1 MPKYSIIIATYNRA
15 DYLRQVVDSVLG
27 QTYRD
32 FELVVYD
39 DGSTDDTPAILRS
52 YGNRLRTLSGANK
65 GIGAAT
71 NAALAMAQGTY
82 VSIIGSDDF
91 WMPWTLEQV
100 NTVVDAVEQP
110 AGVYLYPTYFMGD
123 NVPKQPANPS
133 PLSFRVFDSYAEAP
147 PSVPDGS
154 GMLGAI
160 PRQLLVSAQGFWEY
174 RYSGS
179 DTDLIFRLSRKMRY
193 VCVDAPTTVYV
204 REHAGRTMRLMQPR
218 FEGVKQM
225 LNHFHSGLYGHG
237 ANDPLVAKRIS
248 RFGMSVAIH
257 LALQFGAWRESA
269 DLFRQT
275 VRILPRRHR
284 PGASAWF
291 GGYLTAIMASRLFEQ
306 VGRYCARRLTP
317 PSSTPT
323 PNTPG
328 A

>member
-39 DGSTDDTPAILRS
+39 DGSTDDTQSVLKS
-52 YGNRLRTLSGANK
+52 YGDRLRTQRGSNK

-100 NTVVDAVEQP
+100 DKVVEAVEQP

-123 NVPKQPANPS
+123 NVPKQPADPS
-133 PLSFRVFDSYAEAP
+133 PVSYRVFNSYAEAP

-174 RYSGS
+174 RYSGC
-179 DTDLIFRLSRKMRY
+179 DTDLILRLSRKMRY
-193 VCVDAPTTVYV
+193 VCMDAPTTVYV

-225 LNHFHSGLYGHG
+225 LNHFHNGLYGHG
-237 ANDPLVAKRIS
+237 ANDPLVAKRIV
-248 RFGMSVAIH
+248 RFGISVSLH
-257 LALQFGAWRESA
+257 LTKQFGAWRESA

-275 VRILPRRHR
+275 VHILPRRNR
-284 PGASAWF
+284 LGLSLWY
-291 GGYLTAIMASRLFEQ
+291 GGYLTAIMTSRLLEQ
-306 VGRYCARRLTP
+306 VGQHCARRLSGP
-317 PSSTPT
+317 WSDPT
-323 PNTPG
+323 LNTPG